1 MSPRRIDSE
10 DPDRLYTVT
19 GGRTAAGR
27 EFDLVALVVSEHGPE
42 PGMQSEHAKI
52 LRLAAAPVS
61 VVELSADL
69 RLPVT
74 AVMILLS
81 DLLDAGHITIRHP
94 LRTDPTEQ
102 KPTPALLKELLH
114 GLQRL

>member
-1 MSPRRIDSE
+1 MSPRRIDHE

-27 EFDLVALVVSEHGPE
+27 EFDLVALVVSEREPE

-52 LRLAAAPVS
+52 LRLCQAPVS

-74 AVMILLS
+74 AVMILLG
-81 DLLDAGHITIRHP
+81 DLLDAGHIAIRHP
-94 LRTDPTEQ
+94 LRTDPAT
-102 KPTPALLKELLH
+102 KPTPELLKEVLH
-114 GLQRL
+114 GLQKL

>member
-1 MSPRRIDSE
+1 MSARRIDSE

-19 GGRTAAGR
+19 GGRTSAGH
-27 EFDLVALVVSEHGPE
+27 EFDLVALVVSEQEPA
-42 PGMQSEHAKI
+42 PGMQSEHVKI
-52 LRLAAAPVS
+52 LRLCTTPVS

-74 AVMILLS
+74 AVMILLG
-81 DLLDAGHITIRHP
+81 DLLDAGAITIRHP
-94 LRTDPTEQ
+94 LQTDVSQ
-102 KPTPALLKELLH
+102 HPTPELLKELLD